1 MKDHCHYK
9 GKYRVDVQ
17 SIYKLKHS
25 TPKETSVAFHN
36 GSNYDYNFVIKEP
49 RKEFEGEFHC
59 LEENTE
65 ENKAF
70 SVPVTEVKR
79 IYKNGKEPT
88 KTISYR
94 LQFINSA
101 NK

>member
-1 MKDHCHYK
+1 MKDHFYYK
-9 GKYRVDVQ
+9 GKYRVDIQ
-17 SIYKLKHS
+17 SIYNLKHS
-25 TPKETSVAFHN
+25 IP
-36 GSNYDYNFVIKEP
+36 KEP

-70 SVPVTEVKR
+70 SDLVTEVKR
-79 IYKNGKEPT
+79 IYKNGKETT